1 MFTTIQFTVEDRIA
15 TLTLRRPEKRNA
27 ISQTMIEDLRAAFAE
42 TERSGARVLV
52 MAAEGTT
59 FCAGVDLG
67 DLRQMSS
74 HGDEENRQHGEHFAE
89 LLRALYE
96 LPVPTI
102 AAVQGPAVAGGAG
115 LILAC
120 DFVLAAEEARFGF
133 PEVRVGLVPAIVSA
147 FLVRHVGAKHARD
160 LVLTGRSISAAEA
173 HRMGL
178 ANEVVPA
185 ADLAPRVRRLC
196 EELLGNSPAALRSAK
211 ALLRSYEAESLTR
224 DLARGMEVNATMRHS
239 ADYAE
244 GVRSFLER
252 RKPRWNEGTE

>member
-27 ISQTMIEDLRAAFAE
+27 ISRTMIGDLRAAFAE
-42 TERSGARVLV
+42 TERSGSRVLV
-52 MAAEGTT
+52 LAAEGTT

-74 HGDEENRQHGEHFAE
+74 HGDEENRRHGERFAE

-120 DFVLAAEEARFGF
+120 DFVLAAEDARFGF

-160 LVLTGRSISAAEA
+160 LVLTGRSISASEA
-173 HRMGL
+173 YRMGL
-178 ANEVVPA
+178 ANEVVSA
-185 ADLAPRVRRLC
+185 TELAPRVRRLC
-196 EELLGNSPAALRSAK
+196 EELLENSPAALRSAK
-211 ALLRSYEAESLTR
+211 ALLRSYEAESLGH

-252 RKPRWNEGTE
+252 RKPRWEEGTE